1 MYKYATSDEY
11 SNTLLFQK
19 CYTLIYEY
27 NILDQKHFDFKNFL
41 DFNFKGSKT
50 HYVDAKVYQFL
61 YQSLSRTLY
70 VPGLNVKLNLN
81 SFVVP
86 CSKKYG
92 QVIQF

>member
-1 MYKYATSDEY
+1 MLSYTISIEKKYFESKK
-11 SNTLLFQK
+11 F
-19 CYTLIYEY
+19 I
-27 NILDQKHFDFKNFL
+27 

-70 VPGLNVKLNLN
+70 VPGLNVKSNLN

>member
-1 MYKYATSDEY
+1 MHFELRVAWYGYRPVGDHEKPTFFK
-11 SNTLLFQK
+11 SN
-19 CYTLIYEY
+19 
-27 NILDQKHFDFKNFL
+27 
-41 DFNFKGSKT
+41 FNFKGSKT
-50 HYVDAKVYQFL
+50 HYVDAEVYQFL
-61 YQSLSRTLY
+61 YQSLSRTLC

>member
-1 MYKYATSDEY
+1 MQHPIIVNFY
-11 SNTLLFQK
+11 LQK
-19 CYTLIYEY
+19 VL
-27 NILDQKHFDFKNFL
+27 N
-41 DFNFKGSKT
+41 FNFKGSKT
-50 HYVDAKVYQFL
+50 HYVDARVYQFL
-61 YQSLSRTLY
+61 YQSLSRTLC